1 MLDSQ
6 QKRKVNQVLYHKV
19 TLIILFIVVIFVIHS
34 TWVVYQKKL
43 ESEELRDISLRYKNV
58 LEERDRELGLQM
70 DRLETEAGKE
80 AEIRSKF
87 SVAKDRENIVV
98 IVDDSSTIKPTLPP
112 RSLWQKFLDLFKK

>member
-19 TLIILFIVVIFVIHS
+19 TLVVLFVVVLFVIRA
-34 TWVVYQKKL
+34 TWIVYQKKL

-87 SVAKDRENIVV
+87 SVAKEKENIVV
-98 IVDDSSTIKPTLPP
+98 IVEDSSTTKPAISSK
-112 RSLWQKFLDLFKK
+112 SLWQKFLDLFKK